1 MNQLRAARFT
11 SRISLFSF
19 LAFLPGPFF
28 LTGCGGNF
36 SALPNVNITGQT
48 PIGSLQGSTF
58 GGQQPVAYS
67 HVYLM
72 AASKA
77 GYGTAS
83 TSILTASSN
92 TTPDTTLLGTPANP
106 AYYVVTDGGGNFN
119 ITGDYTCNHDAADPA
134 ESDQLYILSLQGNA
148 TYMPTQ
154 PVITGGVNNPMIGLM
169 ATLGQCPSTGTL
181 VGTVPFIYVNEISTV
196 ATAYAL
202 AGFASTSTSVA
213 SGSSLLAQT
222 GLANAFANAGQLYD
236 ISGSQ
241 PYHEARLTTP
251 GSGTSGTVPQA
262 LLDTLGNILATCVNA
277 NNTTAVPAS
286 GPCYTLYSNTGS
298 PINTADAIL
307 YIAQHPG
314 KNVANLY
321 GMQTGIVQFADDLPS
336 QPKDFTV
343 GINFSGTGLT
353 TPVDVAIDASG
364 DAWVTSTTGNVSKL
378 TPLGTQT
385 SGSPFTM
392 APANYLAIDQ
402 NGNAYVSSAPA
413 NDVAEFNGTGS
424 FVSGTPYTNLD
435 FVGPAGVA
443 SDGNGNVIVANPGGS
458 GLLNVF
464 GVLGD
469 FGDLIKISGSGSGAT
484 QTINSQALLYA
495 GSEFNLLPSVSQVAL
510 DSQGYVWVSGDN
522 VNCLALVLCTG
533 QNVARLSETSFAT
546 ATLSFMANIGP
557 CVLLFCTNE
566 APQGIAIDSGDN
578 GWVAIDGTTAELGK
592 LTSAG
597 ALTTYT
603 GGGLSSPKG
612 VAIDGAGN
620 VWLANSG
627 NNSLSEFTS
636 AGVAVTG
643 TSGYTGGTLSLP
655 TRLDVDGSGNVWV
668 VNSTGNSVT
677 EILGAAAPVV
687 RPLASAVV
695 GGTLGTRPQ

>member
-1 MNQLRAARFT
+1 M
-11 SRISLFSF
+11 
-19 LAFLPGPFF
+19 F

-72 AASKA
+72 AASKS

-83 TSILTASSN
+83 TSILTSGSN
-92 TTPDTTLLGTPANP
+92 TVADTTVLGTPSNP
-106 AYYVVTDGGGNFN
+106 AYYIVSNAGGDFN
-119 ITGDYTCNHDAADPA
+119 ITGDYSCNYDAADPA

-148 TYMPTQ
+148 TYLPG
-154 PVITGGVNNPMIGLM
+154 PPISGGVNNPMIGLM
-169 ATLGQCPSTGTL
+169 ATLGQCPSTGTFA
-181 VGTVPFIYVNEISTV
+181 GTIPFVYVNEISTV

-202 AGFASTSTSVA
+202 AGFASGSTSVA

-222 GLANAFANAGQLYD
+222 GLANAFANAAQMYD
-236 ISGSQ
+236 IAGSA

-251 GSGTSGTVPQA
+251 GTGTTGTVPQA
-262 LLDTLGNILATCVNA
+262 LLDTLGNILAKCVNA
-277 NNTTAVPAS
+277 DNTASVPTS
-286 GPCYTLYSNTGS
+286 GPCYTLYNNTGS
-298 PINTADAIL
+298 AATTADAAI

-321 GMQTGIVQFADDLPS
+321 ALQAGDVQFADDLGE

-343 GINFSGTGLT
+343 GINFSGAGLV
-353 TPVDVAIDASG
+353 TPVDVAIDGSG
-364 DAWVTSTTGNVSKL
+364 DAWVTSSAGELSKL
-378 TPLGTQT
+378 TPLGTHA

-392 APANYLAIDQ
+392 SAANYLAIDE
-402 NGNAYVSSAPA
+402 NGNAFVSSSSA
-413 NDVAEFNGTGS
+413 NDVGELTGAGN
-424 FVSGTPYTNLD
+424 VVNGTPYTNAD
-435 FVGPAGVA
+435 FVGPAGLA

-469 FGDLIKISGSGSGAT
+469 FGDLIKISGQGSGAT
-484 QTINSQALLYA
+484 QTIDSEALLYA
-495 GSEFNLLPSVSQVAL
+495 GSEFNLLPSVTQVAL
-510 DSQGYVWVSGDN
+510 DSRGYAWVSGDT

-533 QNVARLSETSFAT
+533 QNVSRLSEASFAT
-546 ATLSFMANIGP
+546 ATVTFVANIGP

-566 APQGIAIDSGDN
+566 APKGIAIDSGDN
-578 GWVAIDGTTAELGK
+578 GWIAIDGNTAELGR

-597 ALTTYT
+597 TLTTYT
-603 GGGLSSPKG
+603 GGGLSSPTG
-612 VAIDGAGN
+612 VAVDGAGN

-627 NNSLSEFTS
+627 NNSVSEFTN
-636 AGVAVTG
+636 AGAAMSG
-643 TSGYTGGTLSLP
+643 TSGYTGGTLSVP
-655 TRLDVDGSGNVWV
+655 TMLDIDGSGNVWV

-677 EILGAAAPVV
+677 EFIGAAAPVV

>member
-1 MNQLRAARFT
+1 M
-11 SRISLFSF
+11 F
-19 LAFLPGPFF
+19 LI
-28 LTGCGGNF
+28 GCGGNF

-83 TSILTASSN
+83 KSILTAAAN
-92 TTPDTTLLGTPANP
+92 TTADTTQLGTPGNP

-119 ITGDYTCNHDAADPA
+119 ITGDYTCNYDAADPA

-148 TYMPTQ
+148 TYIPTQ

-169 ATLGQCPSTGTL
+169 ATLGQCPSTGNL
-181 VGTVPFIYVNEISTV
+181 VGTVPYIYVNEISTV

-202 AGFASTSTSVA
+202 AGFASGSASVA
-213 SGSSLLAQT
+213 SGSSLLAKT
-222 GLANAFANAGQLYD
+222 GLANAFANANQLYD
-236 ISGSQ
+236 VSGSA

-251 GSGTSGTVPQA
+251 GTGTTGVVPQA

-277 NNTTAVPAS
+277 NSTTAVPTS
-286 GPCYTLYSNTGS
+286 GPCYTLYNNTGS
-298 PINTADAIL
+298 PANTADAAI

-314 KNVANLY
+314 KNVTNLY
-321 GMQTGIVQFADDLPS
+321 GLQAGIVQFADDLGT

-343 GINFSGTGLT
+343 AINFSGTGLA

-364 DAWVTSTTGNVSKL
+364 DAWVTSSAGQVSKL
-378 TPLGTQT
+378 TPLGKHA
-385 SGSPFTM
+385 SGSPF
-392 APANYLAIDQ
+392 ALPAANYVAIDQ
-402 NGNAYVSSAPA
+402 SGNAFVSSLGG
-413 NDVAEFNGTGS
+413 NDVGELTGAGA
-424 FVSGTPYTNLD
+424 VVVGTPYLNAD
-435 FVGPAGVA
+435 FSNPAGLA
-443 SDGNGNVIVANPGGS
+443 SDGSGNVIVANTGGS

-469 FGDLIKISGSGSGAT
+469 FGDLIKISGQGSGAT

-495 GSEFNLLPSVSQVAL
+495 GSEFNLLPSVTQVAL

-533 QNVARLSETSFAT
+533 QNVARLSEASFAT
-546 ATLSFMANIGP
+546 ATVSFIANIGP

-597 ALTTYT
+597 TLTTYT
-603 GGGLSSPKG
+603 GGGLSHPQG

-627 NNSLSEFTS
+627 NNSVSEFTT
-636 AGVAVTG
+636 AGVPVTG
-643 TSGYTGGTLSLP
+643 TSGYTGGTLSAP
-655 TRLDVDGSGNVWV
+655 TMLDVDGSGDVWV
-668 VNSTGNSVT
+668 VNSTGNGVT
-677 EILGAAAPVV
+677 EFIGAAAPVV